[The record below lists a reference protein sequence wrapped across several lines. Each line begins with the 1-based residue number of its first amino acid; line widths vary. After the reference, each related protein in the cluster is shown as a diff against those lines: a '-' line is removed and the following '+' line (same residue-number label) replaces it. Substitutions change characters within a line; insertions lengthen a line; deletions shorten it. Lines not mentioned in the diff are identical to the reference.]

1 MEEVEKEEEEFIP
14 ELPAVIGEER
24 KNRLLSRNAGAERQR
39 AMRLSVALSR

>member
-1 MEEVEKEEEEFIP
+1 MEEEEKEEEFIP

-24 KNRLLSRNAGAERQR
+24 TNRFISRNAGADRQR